1 MTSVTQI
8 SRAMKRIMEKEAN
21 QIARDV
27 GCVQRQR
34 KFSGATLLQTLVFG
48 FGQHPDA
55 TLEQLVST
63 AQIRQVQISDTG
75 LQKRF
80 TPACAR
86 FLHEIL
92 TRLSQIVV
100 QAAAPVPIEL
110 VERFA
115 MVVLEDSSL
124 IALPDALQKVWQG
137 CGGSDGV
144 SQAAVKMHTRLDL
157 KQGQLWGPTPTAGR
171 QSDRRSPFKPLPL
184 PQGSLY
190 IADLGYF
197 DLEAMARR
205 QQAGSFTLT
214 RLRGEVAVLQPSGRR
229 VSLET
234 VVPAHVGE
242 IKELLVLVG
251 EQQRLPMRLVMQRV
265 PAAVAAERRRKLE
278 QEANRWQR
286 PVATQASR
294 LADWTLLLTD
304 APITLLHPA
313 EALVLVRE
321 RWQMELLYKLWKS
334 DGLIDDWTTDN
345 PWQVLCEMYA
355 KLIAS
360 LLQHWCMVLFAW
372 SNEQRSWHK
381 LAQIVRDTMW
391 TLMEAFAGER
401 SMASVWRLIQ
411 RRMQAGCSMNTR
423 ASRPNSAQMLQSGH
437 CWDFPP

>member
-8 SRAMKRIMEKEAN
+8 SRAMKRIMETEAN

-75 LQKRF
+75 MQKRF

-86 FLHEIL
+86 FLQEIL

-100 QAAAPVPIEL
+100 QAATPVPIEL

-124 IALPDALQKVWQG
+124 IELPDALQKVWQG
-137 CGGSDGV
+137 CGGSAGV
-144 SQAAVKMHTRLDL
+144 SHAAVKIHTRLDL
-157 KQGQLWGPTPTAGR
+157 KQGQLWGPIPTAGR
-171 QSDRRSPFKPLPL
+171 QSDRHSPFKPLPL
-184 PQGSLY
+184 PKGSLY

-197 DLEAMARR
+197 DLEAMAKRR
-205 QQAGSFTLT
+205 QAGSFTLT
-214 RLRGEVAVLQPSGRR
+214 RLRGEVAVLRPSGSRI
-229 VSLET
+229 SLET
-234 VVPAHVGE
+234 VVPTQIGE
-242 IKELLVLVG
+242 IKELSVLVG
-251 EQQRLPMRLVMQRV
+251 SHQRLPMRLVMQRV

-278 QEANRWQR
+278 EEAKRRQR
-286 PVATQASR
+286 PVATQAYR

-304 APITLLHPA
+304 APMTLLRPA

-334 DGLIDDWTTDN
+334 DSLIDDWTTDN

-401 SMASVWRLIQ
+401 SMVSVWRLIQ

-423 ASRPNSAQMLQSGH
+423 ASRPNSAQVLQSGH

>member
-100 QAAAPVPIEL
+100 QAATPVPIEL

-144 SQAAVKMHTRLDL
+144 SQVAVKMHTRLDL
-157 KQGQLWGPTPTAGR
+157 KQGQLWGPMPTAGR

-214 RLRGEVAVLQPSGRR
+214 RLRGEVAVLPTGC
-229 VSLET
+229 
-234 VVPAHVGE
+234 
-242 IKELLVLVG
+242 
-251 EQQRLPMRLVMQRV
+251 
-265 PAAVAAERRRKLE
+265 
-278 QEANRWQR
+278 
-286 PVATQASR
+286 ATRYRFQA
-294 LADWTLLLTD
+294 
-304 APITLLHPA
+304 
-313 EALVLVRE
+313 
-321 RWQMELLYKLWKS
+321 K
-334 DGLIDDWTTDN
+334 
-345 PWQVLCEMYA
+345 
-355 KLIAS
+355 
-360 LLQHWCMVLFAW
+360 
-372 SNEQRSWHK
+372 
-381 LAQIVRDTMW
+381 
-391 TLMEAFAGER
+391 
-401 SMASVWRLIQ
+401 
-411 RRMQAGCSMNTR
+411 
-423 ASRPNSAQMLQSGH
+423 
-437 CWDFPP
+437 